1 MDPLLS
7 HFLPNLSF
15 LRKNFSERNIPRRI
29 TFFSK
34 GCNRVT
40 IGSTSNV
47 SPLQFSV
54 FIPFHWDSRW
64 EDLAARNSKGESKG
78 GNRAGKSAEDP
89 RRCADEREREARPLP
104 KGCVAA
110 WLLSAETLRA
120 EVAFNPRLSDSQP
133 PNGVAADSEMQPP
146 LFCLLASFFPS
157 PSFLQHWIAFI
168 RDRREWKTWSSMIN
182 FNQILQNKNSFYS
195 CVLLLFEYDNRR
207 WKIFLTFI
215 ILLFTNIY

>member
-34 GCNRVT
+34 ECNRVT

-64 EDLAARNSKGESKG
+64 EDLAARNSKGELRVERGES
-78 GNRAGKSAEDP
+78 RGKISRRSAEM
-89 RRCADEREREARPLP
+89 RRRERERHGLCR
-104 KGCVAA
+104 KAA
-110 WLLSAETLRA
+110 WQRGCCPRRHYGPKSLSTPGFPIPNPPTVSLLIAKCSLPY
-120 EVAFNPRLSDSQP
+120 F
-133 PNGVAADSEMQPP
+133 
-146 LFCLLASFFPS
+146 ASFFPL
-157 PSFLQHWIAFI
+157 SFLQHWIAFI
-168 RDRREWKTWSSMIN
+168 RNKREWKTWSSMMN

>member
-34 GCNRVT
+34 ECNRVT

-89 RRCADEREREARPLP
+89 RRCGEREARSLP

-157 PSFLQHWIAFI
+157 PS
-168 RDRREWKTWSSMIN
+168 S
-182 FNQILQNKNSFYS
+182 
-195 CVLLLFEYDNRR
+195 
-207 WKIFLTFI
+207 
-215 ILLFTNIY
+215 NIG

>member
-34 GCNRVT
+34 ECNRVT

-64 EDLAARNSKGESKG
+64 EDLAARNSKGELRVERGES
-78 GNRAGKSAEDP
+78 RGKISRRSAEM
-89 RRCADEREREARPLP
+89 RRREREARPLP

-146 LFCLLASFFPS
+146 LFCLLASFFPLP
-157 PSFLQHWIAFI
+157 PS
-168 RDRREWKTWSSMIN
+168 S
-182 FNQILQNKNSFYS
+182 
-195 CVLLLFEYDNRR
+195 
-207 WKIFLTFI
+207 
-215 ILLFTNIY
+215 NIG